1 MAMLNNQMV
10 YFNVS
15 MILFMWLKQCLVYH
29 PKNPMFGSKTSHQN
43 AEGLGILRL
52 WQCVNHMSF
61 YDNFYVSGN
70 AMGIMIM
77 GIVYDNVPFYDILH
91 DDGDC
96 AFMALCK
103 PHFV

>member
-1 MAMLNNQMV
+1 LVQKPAIKMLRAWGFCV
-10 YFNVS
+10 Y
-15 MILFMWLKQCLVYH
+15 
-29 PKNPMFGSKTSHQN
+29 GSVLTTF
-43 AEGLGILRL
+43 
-52 WQCVNHMSF
+52 MSF

>member
-52 WQCVNHMSF
+52 WQCVNHI
-61 YDNFYVSGN
+61 YV
-70 AMGIMIM
+70 
-77 GIVYDNVPFYDILH
+77 ILW
-91 DDGDC
+91 
-96 AFMALCK
+96 
-103 PHFV
+103 

>member
-1 MAMLNNQMV
+1 
-10 YFNVS
+10 
-15 MILFMWLKQCLVYH
+15 
-29 PKNPMFGSKTSHQN
+29 
-43 AEGLGILRL
+43 
-52 WQCVNHMSF
+52 MSF